1 MIRLNVRGTTAVAKL
16 LQFIPRTAAFPPGAR
31 SLDCPFP
38 QGRQKD
44 GVMVSSWAAL
54 GAHPGYFTD
63 DLAAPRS
70 ADVRAGG
77 TALCRDFPTH
87 PDLV

>member
-1 MIRLNVRGTTAVAKL
+1 
-16 LQFIPRTAAFPPGAR
+16 
-31 SLDCPFP
+31 
-38 QGRQKD
+38 
-44 GVMVSSWAAL
+44 MVSSWAAL